1 MANKLVFSPP
11 GRLLAM
17 LLISIFSSGIPSAAQ
32 PAQAAGK
39 LNIVVIEGD
48 GAINNIRQRVG
59 REPIVQVEDENRKPV
74 GGAIVTFLLPNQ
86 GASAT
91 FADGGRTLSVVSDEQ
106 GRAIARGLQP
116 NSIEGKYE
124 IRVTASK
131 DGNTASTTISQAN
144 ALAAG
149 AGAAAGGGLAAKW
162 IAVIAVAAAAA
173 VAGGVV
179 AARDN
184 GNGNNR
190 PSVTPTVITPGTPSV
205 GAPR

>member
-1 MANKLVFSPP
+1 MANKLVSSSP
-11 GRLLAM
+11 GRLLAT
-17 LLISIFSSGIPSAAQ
+17 LLISILAAGIPSAAK

-39 LNIVVIEGD
+39 LNIVVIEGE

-74 GGAIVTFLLPNQ
+74 GGAIVTFLLPDQ

-106 GRAIARGLQP
+106 GRAIARGLRP

-131 DGNTASTTISQAN
+131 DGNTASTVISQAN
-144 ALAAG
+144 ALSAG
-149 AGAAAGGGLAAKW
+149 AAAAGGGLAAKW

-190 PSVTPTVITPGTPSV
+190 PGVTPTTITPGTPSV